1 MTARPSL
8 TPAEHIARAK
18 AELAKGGAPQSA
30 IAHAV
35 IAIAELMATNMTDVI
50 VDATTRGAVATA
62 DALGTILNVVNPV
75 GGLVPTDLKITDA
88 GAAVVESGLTTRQAH
103 ELKTGCSEAN
113 PCDECRNLTGDE
125 A

>member
-18 AELAKGGAPQSA
+18 AELARGGDADAA

-35 IAIAELMATNMTDVI
+35 TAIAELMATNMIDVI

-62 DALGTILNVVNPV
+62 DALGTILNVVNPGANQQSPCPVKSAGGRTCIHPV
-75 GGLVPTDLKITDA
+75 GHLVIHEDQHGWGW
-88 GAAVVESGLTTRQAH
+88 GAAGEHAH
-103 ELKTGCSEAN
+103 PL
-113 PCDECRNLTGDE
+113 GDE
-125 A
+125 